1 MDGLNDILEI
11 LCLGFGG
18 IGQPFHLFKK
28 VCTETIKTIVHF
40 QNDKDHIS
48 KQWTVFYLAWNEMS
62 NTRRKKAKVP
72 NVASDN
78 QPSQNLTLHLNKKH
92 VLFHV
97 ERSQQILK
105 TAFLVTIKESSR
117 AELKKK
123 TFLERTQRRFGKFL
137 FCSWNKSSF
146 YKYSITQDISNAGC
160 KEPKYRT

>member
-1 MDGLNDILEI
+1 
-11 LCLGFGG
+11 
-18 IGQPFHLFKK
+18 
-28 VCTETIKTIVHF
+28 
-40 QNDKDHIS
+40 
-48 KQWTVFYLAWNEMS
+48 MS

-123 TFLERTQRRFGKFL
+123 HFWNVLNVVLE
-137 FCSWNKSSF
+137 SF
-146 YKYSITQDISNAGC
+146 YFAHGTKAVFISI
-160 KEPKYRT
+160 R

>member
-1 MDGLNDILEI
+1 MDGLNDILES

-48 KQWTVFYLAWNEMS
+48 KKWTVFYLAWYDMS
-62 NTRRKKAKVP
+62 NTRRKKTEVP

-92 VLFHV
+92 VLFQV
-97 ERSQQILK
+97 ERSGEVLK
-105 TAFLVTIKESSR
+105 TDFSVTTKEAST
-117 AELKKK
+117 AELKK

-137 FCSWNKSSF
+137 FCLGNKSCF
-146 YKYSITQDISNAGC
+146 YKYSISQDISNAGC
-160 KEPKYRT
+160 KEPKYQT